1 MRNRWR
7 LRRSIDAIGV
17 IDSKW
22 GFNIMLVCT
31 GSKCTAL
38 PIRSRLRLDFSVK
51 RIIRGSPIYTDYPLN
66 PNEVNQS
73 RRFSTSTFCF
83 LGKKNISAEN
93 AADQRGRFTSK
104 EVRQRRSLIKY
115 IFWGKWSICV
125 DLPYPYHILPDPRK
139 RLTDTVSS
147 SHPEDASCNLYLI
160 RTCFWSLVW
169 PITATIAYVV
179 LCGMLE

>member
-1 MRNRWR
+1 MQSASSILNEVSTSCSFALVLNVPRYPYGLAYVWISVLNE
-7 LRRSIDAIGV
+7 LFEEVQFTPTTHLTQMRSISQDV
-17 IDSKW
+17 
-22 GFNIMLVCT
+22 F
-31 GSKCTAL
+31 
-38 PIRSRLRLDFSVK
+38 PR
-51 RIIRGSPIYTDYPLN
+51 
-66 PNEVNQS
+66 
-73 RRFSTSTFCF
+73 RRFVSSE
-83 LGKKNISAEN
+83 KKNISAEN

-147 SHPEDASCNLYLI
+147 SHPEDASCNLYSI